1 MQNEKSLPDIV
12 RQRLFVCRL
21 KATALPSS
29 SEGVAVPAA
38 ALAVGGGLLGLL
50 KGIAILMVARWALC
64 DLLQWVPADVAAES
78 YVLPWLTPSAFFSL
92 FGK

>member
-1 MQNEKSLPDIV
+1 MLLVNTDYISGKEL
-12 RQRLFVCRL
+12 
-21 KATALPSS
+21 
-29 SEGVAVPAA
+29 EM
-38 ALAVGGGLLGLL
+38 LGLV

>member
-1 MQNEKSLPDIV
+1 M
-12 RQRLFVCRL
+12 
-21 KATALPSS
+21 
-29 SEGVAVPAA
+29 
-38 ALAVGGGLLGLL
+38 GLL